1 MKKDKFI
8 YAPDMFWDNV
18 LQVFS
23 VRTGDRIGYTRTDGI
38 DPEPQPE
45 PEEIITNNP
54 NQLTLF

>member
-1 MKKDKFI
+1 MYAKDLFLK
-8 YAPDMFWDNV
+8 DT
-18 LQVFS
+18 LQIFS
-23 VRTGDRIGYTRTDGI
+23 VKTGDRIGYSRTDET